1 VNRKDHA
8 HVIIHAI
15 GIKEHSFQTSTDFN
29 VWKEAV
35 EEESYTYYTKEKE
48 YKPSGS
54 INMLGKSTLLY
65 HYNS

>member
-1 VNRKDHA
+1 VNGKDHA
-8 HVIIHAI
+8 HIII
-15 GIKEHSFQTSTDFN
+15 GIKEHGFQTSTDFN

-35 EEESYTYYTKEKE
+35 EEESYAYYTKKKE
-48 YKPSGS
+48 YNQSEG